1 MQLRARTFEAFDP
14 KRVPSPCF
22 VLDLAAL
29 EENLKVLERVGKESG
44 AKILLALKAFSC
56 WRLGGLCARYLDGVS
71 ASGLYEARL
80 GNEEFGGEVHV
91 VGSAYREADLR
102 EILEFADGVVFNSPS
117 QWRRFRALALA
128 AKAARPD
135 LEFGLRINPE
145 QSEAPAPVY
154 DPCAPFSRL
163 GTVREQLNEEDL
175 LGISGL
181 HFHTLCEQDFPPLLR
196 TLAAV
201 EEKFGDW
208 LPRMNWVNFG
218 GGHHIT
224 RPGYQVEDLI
234 GLILDFSEKYG
245 LRVYLEPGEAVAL
258 GAGVLAAEVLDLT
271 WNGMDLA
278 ILDASAECHLP
289 DVLEMPYRPEI
300 FGAGQPGEFPHLYR
314 LGGPTCLAGDVFGDY
329 SFPEELTVGRRLL
342 FDDMAHYTMVKT
354 NTFNGMPL
362 PALALWDSRTDALEV
377 IREFGYA
384 DFKSR
389 LS

>member
-1 MQLRARTFEAFDP
+1 MTPSGSEILRQEMNYRARTFEAFDP

-22 VLDLAAL
+22 VVDQAAL

-80 GNEEFGGEVHV
+80 GNE
-91 VGSAYREADLR
+91 
-102 EILEFADGVVFNSPS
+102 
-117 QWRRFRALALA
+117 

-135 LEFGLRINPE
+135 PEFRLRINPE

-163 GTVREQLNEEDL
+163 GTVRERLEEEDL
-175 LGISGL
+175 EGISGL

-196 TLAAV
+196 TVAAV
-201 EEKFGDW
+201 EEKFGNW
-208 LPRMNWVNFG
+208 LPRMSWVNFG

-234 GLILDFSEKYG
+234 GLIRDFSEKYG

-342 FDDMAHYTMVKT
+342 LDDMAHYTMVKT

-362 PALALWDSRTDALEV
+362 PALALWDSRTDRLEV

-384 DFKSR
+384 DFKNR